1 MNNRE
6 THKKYVS
13 LSLGTVL
20 ITGLAFAVVSACTD
34 QQAKA
39 KPNIVHKE
47 APKPGIVAKING
59 EEITE
64 DQLIG
69 DDKLDFFDL
78 KKREYDLKMERL
90 NKLMVD
96 KLVGAEAK
104 AAGMSTED
112 FLNKKVVGG
121 EIKISD
127 KDYKKFVADKHIPES
142 QINPQIKERITSYLQ
157 SLKKQELVQ
166 EHVAKLT
173 KGQPVEAYFSKP
185 KMEVKVEVG
194 NAPFMGKQ
202 GAPITIVEF
211 SDFQCPFCSRG
222 ADVVHQLKAK
232 YGNKMQLAF
241 KQFPLPMHKDAR
253 PAAEAALCVNEQ
265 GSDKF
270 WKFHDVAF
278 KNQDKLDPASL
289 EKFAKESG
297 ANVDKYKEC
306 VGAKKYSD
314 AVQKDMEY
322 GEKIGVKST
331 PTFFV
336 NGQLVS
342 GAVPIEQF
350 SEIIDD
356 ELSK

>member
-1 MNNRE
+1 MTQKTN
-6 THKKYVS
+6 KKYLS
-13 LSLGTVL
+13 LSLATIL
-20 ITGLAFAVVSACTD
+20 TTAAAFAVISACTD

-39 KPNIVHKE
+39 KPNFIHKD
-47 APKPGIVAKING
+47 APTPGVVAKING
-59 EEITE
+59 ENITE

-90 NKLMVD
+90 NKLLVE

-104 AAGMSTED
+104 AAGMSQDDYIT
-112 FLNKKVVGG
+112 KKITNG

-157 SLKKQELVQ
+157 TLKKQDMIN
-166 EHVAKLT
+166 EHIAKLT
-173 KGQPVEAYFSKP
+173 KGNPVEVYFNKP
-185 KMEVKVEVG
+185 KMEVKVDPG
-194 NAPFMGKQ
+194 NSPAFGPET
-202 GAPITIVEF
+202 APIQIVEF

-222 ADVVHQLKAK
+222 ADVVHELKKK
-232 YGNKMQLAF
+232 YGSKMHFSF

-253 PAAEAALCVNEQ
+253 PAAEAAMCVNEQ

-270 WKFHDVAF
+270 FKFHDEAF
-278 KNQDKLDPASL
+278 KNQDKLDAANL
-289 EKFAKESG
+289 EKFAKDSG
-297 ANVDKYKEC
+297 ANVDKFKEC
-306 VGAKKYSD
+306 VSAKKFSD
-314 AVQKDMEY
+314 SVQKDMDY

-350 SEIIDD
+350 AEIIDD
-356 ELSK
+356 SLEK